1 MTIKID
7 EFIKE
12 KNLNTRLDKFAERVA
27 SEYKD
32 VTPKNIKYMVY
43 LDAKD
48 MYQFDYFR
56 LTPKQY
62 IEKSVE
68 QCNQWL
74 SLERKTIKPIDLVY
88 YGRAYLFFV
97 SLEKK

>member
-1 MTIKID
+1 MFID
-7 EFIKE
+7 NFIKE
-12 KNLNTRLDKFAERVA
+12 KNLNTKLKKFAERVA

-32 VTPKNIKYMVY
+32 VTPKDASHMIY

-48 MYQFDYFR
+48 TYEFDAFK

-62 IEKSVE
+62 IEQSVE
-68 QCNQWL
+68 NANSWL
-74 SLERKTIKPIDLVY
+74 NLERKIIKSVDLVR
-88 YGRAYLFFV
+88 YGIAYLFFR